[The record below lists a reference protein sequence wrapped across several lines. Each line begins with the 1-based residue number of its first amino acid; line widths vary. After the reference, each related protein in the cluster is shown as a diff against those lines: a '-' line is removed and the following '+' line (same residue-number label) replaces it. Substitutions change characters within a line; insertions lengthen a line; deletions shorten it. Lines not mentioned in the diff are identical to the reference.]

1 MIQLMLQFVLKI
13 TLDFLPKI
21 LQELPYII
29 SYL

>member
-29 SYL
+29 FYL